1 MFVSNEDELPKFD
14 PNEPVFLDTETDGL
28 YGPVRLLQLNQ
39 HSAACKAPCVIDY
52 VTYEGNFEKLK
63 KYLETLWLVC
73 HNATYDMSVLGICP
87 ERLDDT
93 LYLARH
99 EFLKLESY
107 SLDRVVNACGHSHL
121 YANMDK
127 KEMQKSDFSETALL
141 TPEQYRYAEL
151 DVIALAM
158 VWHRLSKHKENMAY
172 KVDMLNMRY
181 ALQYQKNGIG
191 VDKELVMNDFQE
203 TCDKIATNEL
213 ELNGLNV
220 NSPLQ
225 CKQALNL
232 DSTDKSSLLRAIANG
247 NNLAKLVFEQR
258 RLIKRRSM
266 LESYM
271 YDKVYT
277 IYNVAGAV
285 SGRFTAS
292 GKGIKQ
298 GINGQ
303 QIPRSMKY
311 FFYNADPN
319 IATIEADYS
328 TLELRLAATI
338 FGDNNMRKQLVEG
351 KDLHTEVAARL
362 LGKKPEEVSKD
373 DRTKAKAVNFGFVY
387 GMSAK
392 KFMDYAF
399 DNYGLTLTIDEAGQ
413 WRNTYFRMYP
423 QIAMYHKYIWE
434 HYKDPGFFVS
444 TALGRK
450 IAPKLGTD
458 ALNVSVQGSG
468 AECTKL
474 AIHYLVKEN
483 PEYLGY
489 ITNVVHDSI
498 KLEVP
503 GHLKDEAIKK
513 LEAAMLKGWDELIK
527 SSLCK
532 FKDIPML
539 VEVECK

>member
-1 MFVSNEDELPKFD
+1 MFVSNETELPRFNPD
-14 PNEPVFLDTETDGL
+14 EPVFLDTETEGL
-28 YGPVRLLQLNQ
+28 YGNVRLLQLYQ
-39 HSAACKAPCVIDY
+39 PSVGKPVIVDY
-52 VTYEGNFEKLK
+52 YNYEDNFEKLK
-63 KYLETLWLVC
+63 KSLENLWIVC
-73 HNATYDMSVLGICP
+73 HNTTYDMTVLDIVP
-87 ERLDDT
+87 KKLDDT
-93 LYLARH
+93 MLLARQA
-99 EFLKLESY
+99 FLALQSY
-107 SLDRVVNACGHSHL
+107 SLDRVAQACGFTGYNGL
-121 YANMDK
+121 EK
-127 KEMQKSDFSETALL
+127 KELQKSDFSGIL
-141 TPEQYRYAEL
+141 TPEQYDYARQ
-151 DVIALAM
+151 DVLALAHIWNK
-158 VWHRLSKHKENMAY
+158 VSQHREEMHY
-172 KVDMLNMRY
+172 KVDMLSMQY

-191 VDKELVMNDFQE
+191 INKELVMNDFQE
-203 TCDKIATNEL
+203 TCDKIVTNES

-220 NSPLQ
+220 NSPKQ
-225 CKQALNL
+225 CKDTLGL
-232 DSTDKSSLLRAIANG
+232 DATDKSSLLKAIASG
-247 NNLAKLVFEQR
+247 NNLAKVVFEQR
-258 RLIKRRSM
+258 RLIKRRTM

-277 IYNVAGAV
+277 IFNVAGAI

-292 GKGIKQ
+292 GKGISQ

-303 QIPRSMKY
+303 QIPRSCKY

-319 IATIEADYS
+319 MVTIEADYS

-338 FGDNNMRKQLVEG
+338 FGDNNMRQQLVEG
-351 KDLHTEVAARL
+351 KDLHRAVAAVL
-362 LGKKPEEVSKD
+362 LNKPESEVTKD

-392 KFMDYAF
+392 RFMEYAF
-399 DNYGLTLTIDEAGQ
+399 DNYGLTLDINEAGE
-413 WRNTYFRMYP
+413 WRNKYFRMYP
-423 QIAMYHKYIWE
+423 QIAKYHKYIWE
-434 HYKDPGFFVS
+434 HYKDAGFFVQ

-450 IAPKLGTD
+450 IKPKLGTD
-458 ALNVSVQGSG
+458 ALNVAVQGSG

-483 PEYLGY
+483 PDYLGY

-503 GHLKDEAIKK
+503 RIFAKEAKEQ
-513 LEAAMLKGWDELIK
+513 LERAMLKGWDELIK